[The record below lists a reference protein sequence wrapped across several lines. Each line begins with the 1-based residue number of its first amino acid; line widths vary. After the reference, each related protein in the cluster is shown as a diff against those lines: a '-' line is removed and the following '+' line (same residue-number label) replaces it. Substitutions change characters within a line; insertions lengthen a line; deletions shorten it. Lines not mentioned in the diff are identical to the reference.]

1 MGTISFLQ
9 LLFSGAYE
17 SDFHFHWGC
26 KGFYHSN
33 SMAREIQPYKSINN
47 NLNQSKYSIQI
58 NHLLKEM
65 EAELLNY
72 LRCKIDYE

>member
-1 MGTISFLQ
+1 MNLTLIFTGVIRAFKTP
-9 LLFSGAYE
+9 
-17 SDFHFHWGC
+17 
-26 KGFYHSN
+26 
-33 SMAREIQPYKSINN
+33 IQWLEKSSLKSIND